1 MPKIVLLVRIWTQR
15 GSLSSSTRQVVN
27 GNIEHLNCSTNI
39 KTCNSQDTPINRLT
53 SFFAKTFAISPFHT
67 AYNLR
72 STSLPTIEA
81 AVRSGS
87 DCWLSRATSRK
98 VRTGCFGFSLKN
110 RFLFDKF
117 SDFES
122 FDRTWQCQPFMFAD
136 CESKYPEKI
145 RVNGRPL
152 RGSSSKETNSHDQ
165 FDGI

>member
-39 KTCNSQDTPINRLT
+39 KTCNSRDTPINRLT
-53 SFFAKTFAISPFHT
+53 SFFAKTFTISRF
-67 AYNLR
+67 
-72 STSLPTIEA
+72 STQLII
-81 AVRSGS
+81 S
-87 DCWLSRATSRK
+87 DPRACQQSKPPCEVARIADFRGQPSRK

-117 SDFES
+117 SDFKS
-122 FDRTWQCQPFMFAD
+122 FDRTWQCQLFMFTVSRKNQGERASASRLVKQRD
-136 CESKYPEKI
+136 EFT
-145 RVNGRPL
+145 RPY
-152 RGSSSKETNSHDQ
+152 Q